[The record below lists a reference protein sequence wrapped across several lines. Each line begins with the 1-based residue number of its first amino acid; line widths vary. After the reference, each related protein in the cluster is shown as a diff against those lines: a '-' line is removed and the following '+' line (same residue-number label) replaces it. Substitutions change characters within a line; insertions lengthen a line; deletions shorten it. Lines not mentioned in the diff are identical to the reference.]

1 MSAPDKLPNGVKSL
15 IRFSPNQTSIFMRGR
30 ISITS
35 LVSSEAA
42 RTIAES
48 VKRQQGS
55 SLILHVLLVMN
66 WVYQKWDFQA
76 IFVKNL
82 TNMKKSFVQLEFKPI
97 SSLSSFQ
104 NPRHGFQVPH
114 LTLVSIIYCSNF
126 QLCCKLLTTAY
137 VLKLFRFEKK
147 KSYCFCLFFIWC
159 YFIFS
164 LINTLVHVKIDH
176 SIHQWKNQLL
186 TYAISKKYT
195 IFGFSN
201 HAAKASV
208 LSLFSLQTFLLYNV
222 LVSKEYVYQY
232 VYL

>member
-55 SLILHVLLVMN
+55 SLILHVLLVMD

-82 TNMKKSFVQLEFKPI
+82 TNMKKSFVHLEFKPI

-104 NPRHGFQVPH
+104 NPRPGFQVPN
-114 LTLVSIIYCSNF
+114 LTLVCIIYCSNF

-147 KSYCFCLFFIWC
+147 IILFLFVFHLVQLYFFPNKYPGPCQNRPQYSLVEEPITYVCNFEKIYNIWVFKSC
-159 YFIFS
+159 
-164 LINTLVHVKIDH
+164 
-176 SIHQWKNQLL
+176 
-186 TYAISKKYT
+186 SKGKCT
-195 IFGFSN
+195 IFVF
-201 HAAKASV
+201 ASD
-208 LSLFSLQTFLLYNV
+208 LFTI
-222 LVSKEYVYQY
+222 
-232 VYL
+232 